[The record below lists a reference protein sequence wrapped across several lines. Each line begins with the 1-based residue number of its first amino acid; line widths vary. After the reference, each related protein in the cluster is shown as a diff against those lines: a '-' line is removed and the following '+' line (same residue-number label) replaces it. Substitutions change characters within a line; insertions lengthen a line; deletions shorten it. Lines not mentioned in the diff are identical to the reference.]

1 MKKSLSSKY
10 IAFLVK
16 VYKKIVREG
25 LNPENPEDAWKGY
38 TMLSLMS
45 PTQGWCLKFVE
56 TVPDIKRIAHMDRF
70 RSSSCRKEIWK
81 SGGILE
87 VLR

>member
-1 MKKSLSSKY
+1 MKKSLSSEY

-25 LNPENPEDAWKGY
+25 LDPNSVDSAWKGY
-38 TMLSLMS
+38 NMLSPMA
-45 PTQGWCLKFVE
+45 PTQAWCLKFVE
-56 TVPDIKRIAHMDRF
+56 TVPQLKRIVHMSRF
-70 RSSSCRKEIWK
+70 RSSSCWNEIWK

-87 VLR
+87 VLK